1 MGRIFQI
8 LKLEA
13 VAKCVALSAWSVLDL
28 QFSKKVLTEYGHI
41 ELMDDK
47 NQQQIH
53 ISPVI

>member
-47 NQQQIH
+47 NQ
-53 ISPVI
+53 